1 MSGCTTRSKKA
12 QVALQSENQSR
23 AKWTASLT
31 KALVDLMVDE
41 IHKGNKSNKSFSKKG
56 WKFICDNFRIQTGY
70 WWDNEQL
77 KSRYVALRKQYINV
91 TLLLDQPDFKW
102 DEATGAI
109 MASDEAW
116 DRYIMAHPDAEMLRS
131 IGCPIYNQL
140 RTIFTEPPTYGKQ
153 NGSTMDNEGIPSSF
167 PSPEHPTV
175 KQEELSPSESEKYAD
190 LASRK
195 RGRKGFEDAI
205 ARGILE
211 MAAAT
216 KLRAEAIKKFNSNF
230 SITDCIKALDELQG
244 INDQVYLAA
253 LDLFT
258 NRNARE
264 TFLTLKVDKRLIW
277 LQRKCF
283 ACSLP

>member
-109 MASDEAW
+109 MASHEAW
-116 DRYIMAHPDAEMLRS
+116 DRYIKVCIS
-131 IGCPIYNQL
+131 FCFCVYS
-140 RTIFTEPPTYGKQ
+140 FKC
-153 NGSTMDNEGIPSSF
+153 SSF
-167 PSPEHPTV
+167 CIHTFA
-175 KQEELSPSESEKYAD
+175 L
-190 LASRK
+190 
-195 RGRKGFEDAI
+195 G
-205 ARGILE
+205 
-211 MAAAT
+211 T
-216 KLRAEAIKKFNSNF
+216 
-230 SITDCIKALDELQG
+230 SI
-244 INDQVYLAA
+244 
-253 LDLFT
+253 
-258 NRNARE
+258 
-264 TFLTLKVDKRLIW
+264 
-277 LQRKCF
+277 
-283 ACSLP
+283 